1 MWQKER
7 GLQSRRLT
15 LHLRSNFVAMFC
27 PAPVQKAMERI
38 QLGIP
43 AASDEQL
50 VSAWLDWCVQ
60 QTDAEDKEECLE
72 CPPMKRLRRQASVS
86 LLCTAR

>member
-1 MWQKER
+1 
-7 GLQSRRLT
+7 
-15 LHLRSNFVAMFC
+15 MFC

-43 AASDEQL
+43 ADSDEKL
-50 VSAWLDWCVQ
+50 VSAWLDWCVAQ
-60 QTDAEDKEECLE
+60 QIGAEDKEECLE
-72 CPPMKRLRRQASVS
+72 EQSPPMKRLRRQASES

>member
-1 MWQKER
+1 
-7 GLQSRRLT
+7 
-15 LHLRSNFVAMFC
+15 MFC

-43 AASDEQL
+43 ADSDEKL
-50 VSAWLDWCVQ
+50 VSAWLDWCVAQ
-60 QTDAEDKEECLE
+60 QTGAEDKEECLE
-72 CPPMKRLRRQASVS
+72 CPPTKRLRRQASVS